1 MYGYLRVR
9 AKVYPDDPAF
19 GNPLCLQVSHGLP
32 VSQQAPALL
41 PLPERNPLT
50 AYRGSRGFGRATQG
64 PRRGRS
70 SLPVWVPTQLRLQL
84 A

>member
-41 PLPERNPLT
+41 LYSCSSYRCQKGIPLMR
-50 AYRGSRGFGRATQG
+50 
-64 PRRGRS
+64 
-70 SLPVWVPTQLRLQL
+70 
-84 A
+84 